1 MRADLVPKAQEG
13 RGGMAWFH
21 RREQET
27 SLLPEFF
34 HLVRKELLLAPIAL
48 LRSVLRRAC
57 QFRLKIPHCTG
68 RKFPTPELHE
78 WASLAS
84 DGVEPSAVFWRVLG
98 VTDSEAKERAE
109 ASAPS
114 CPRGGT
120 RPALRRSFSR

>member
-1 MRADLVPKAQEG
+1 MKRISHFLSPCRISSNPKILAYGSLCQP
-13 RGGMAWFH
+13 
-21 RREQET
+21 REKDREAVFPVC
-27 SLLPEFF
+27 SPSRN
-34 HLVRKELLLAPIAL
+34 HWSAK
-48 LRSVLRRAC
+48 C

-68 RKFPTPELHE
+68 RKFPTPNLHRR
-78 WASLAS
+78 ASWAS

-98 VTDSEAKERAE
+98 VTESEAQERAE